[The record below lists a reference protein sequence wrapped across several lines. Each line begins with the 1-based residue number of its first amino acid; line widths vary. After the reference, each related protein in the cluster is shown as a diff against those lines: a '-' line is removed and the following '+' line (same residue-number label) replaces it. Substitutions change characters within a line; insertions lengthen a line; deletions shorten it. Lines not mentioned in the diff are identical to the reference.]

1 MEKNKKIAIGVLIV
15 LMTALFVAVFF
26 ATKVLYNN
34 YFQKLSAPAPEP
46 AGDLQ
51 DSVSGILIK
60 MDKDKKCLSIEAN
73 ALKEERKLD
82 ICAESG
88 TAYEKMSYIS
98 PSGSEEDSMPE
109 IEYAQASFDD
119 LEIGDRL
126 IIEFDEMT
134 DVAKNKTLNANK
146 IQIVHEIHPSEA
158 EPPLIE

>member
-1 MEKNKKIAIGVLIV
+1 MEKNKKLIIV
-15 LMTALFVAVFF
+15 LAVVLAAVFLAVFF
-26 ATKVLYNN
+26 VLKTVKN
-34 YFQKLSAPAPEP
+34 YRQSSISSNSRPAI
-46 AGDLQ
+46 DLQ

-88 TAYEKMSYIS
+88 TAYETMSYIS
-98 PSGSEEDSMPE
+98 PSEAGKETMPS

-158 EPPLIE
+158 EPPLIK